1 MMKGRSFDFDI
12 FSIPSTFVIRTSSFP
27 EGKIHG
33 IALPSA
39 KST

>member
-1 MMKGRSFDFDI
+1 MKGRSFDFDI
-12 FSIPSTFVIRTSSFP
+12 SSIPSTFVIRTASFA
-27 EGKIHG
+27 GRQIRG